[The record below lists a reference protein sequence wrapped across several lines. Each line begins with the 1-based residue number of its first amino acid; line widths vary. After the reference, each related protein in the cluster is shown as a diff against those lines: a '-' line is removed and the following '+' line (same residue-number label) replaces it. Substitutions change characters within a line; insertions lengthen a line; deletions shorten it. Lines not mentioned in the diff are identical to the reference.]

1 MNWRVL
7 WRKKDVLTPG
17 EAATKR
23 KAYIFFV
30 CLIISTLFWFIS
42 KLSQENQA
50 TFSLPVRFQNIPEG
64 ELAASQSDS
73 IVEYTLH
80 ATGARLI
87 QLRFFPQADTLRLE
101 LDRTFSTVRNGLDY
115 HYLTSDQIADEITG
129 LIEPRV
135 EVGSVFPDSLFLQ
148 LVPAVQ
154 KKIPVK
160 LKSEISFAPRFDQY
174 GSIDIVPDSVIL
186 TGPSTVLDTLEYVAT
201 KHWEVSGLR
210 RTMTETLPL
219 QLPSDIPSL
228 KPDVRQVEVTV
239 PVEEFTESA
248 IELDLQVVCPDEF
261 PEVDLRLF
269 PSSITVSYLVSLRD
283 YPNVDAEMFEA
294 FVECP
299 AAVDESDGRLE
310 VQLDSYPQFVEILYV
325 RPSSVEYII
334 LE

>member
-30 CLIISTLFWFIS
+30 CLIISTLFWVVS

-50 TFSLPVRFQNIPEG
+50 TFSLPVRFENFPEG

-73 IVEYTLH
+73 LVEYTLH

-87 QLRFFPQADTLRLE
+87 QLRFFPQMDTLRIQV
-101 LDRTFSTVRNGLDY
+101 DQTHSVVRDGLDY
-115 HYLTSDQIADEITG
+115 HYLTGDQIADEITG
-129 LIEPRV
+129 MTEPRV
-135 EVGSVFPDSLFLQ
+135 EVSSVFPDSLFLQ

-154 KKIPVK
+154 KKLPVR
-160 LKSEISFAPRFDQY
+160 LEADISFASRFDQY
-174 GSIDIVPDSVIL
+174 GSIEIDPDSVKL
-186 TGPSTVLDTLEYVAT
+186 TGPSTVLDTLEFVPTRY
-201 KHWEVSGLR
+201 WEVSGLR
-210 RTMTETLPL
+210 RTRTETLPL
-219 QLPSDIPSL
+219 QLPSDVPSL

-248 IELDLQVVCPDEF
+248 IDLDLQVVCPDGY

-269 PSSITVSYLVSLRD
+269 PSSVTVSYLVSLRD
-283 YPNVDAEMFEA
+283 YPSVEAEMFEA
-294 FVECP
+294 SVKCP
-299 AAVDESDGRLE
+299 AAVEDSDGRLD
-310 VQLDSYPQFVEILYV
+310 VQLDSYPSFVRILHV

>member
-30 CLIISTLFWFIS
+30 CLIISTLFWFTS

-50 TFSLPVRFQNIPEG
+50 TFSLPVRFENIPEG
-64 ELAASQSDS
+64 ELAATQSDS
-73 IVEYTLH
+73 LVEYTLH

-87 QLRFFPQADTLRLE
+87 QLRFFPQVDTLRLE
-101 LDRTFSTVRNGLDY
+101 VNQTFSVVRDGLDY
-115 HYLTSDQIADEITG
+115 HYLTGDQIADEITR
-129 LIEPRV
+129 LTEPRM
-135 EVGSVFPDSLFLQ
+135 EISSVFPDSLFLQ

-154 KKIPVK
+154 KKLPVR
-160 LKSEISFAPRFDQY
+160 LEADISFASRFDQY
-174 GSIDIVPDSVIL
+174 GSIEIVPDSVKL
-186 TGPSTVLDTLEYVAT
+186 TGPSTVLDTLEFVSTRY
-201 KHWEVSGLR
+201 WEASGLR
-210 RTMTETLPL
+210 RTRTETIPL
-219 QLPSDIPSL
+219 QLPSDVPSL

-239 PVEEFTESA
+239 PVEEFTESS
-248 IELDLQVVCPDEF
+248 IDLDLHVVCPDEY

-269 PSSITVSYLVSLRD
+269 PSSVTVSYLVSLSD
-283 YPNVDAEMFEA
+283 YPSVEAEMFEA
-294 FVECP
+294 SVKCP
-299 AAVDESDGRLE
+299 AAIEDSDGRLD
-310 VQLDSYPQFVEILYV
+310 VQLDTYPSFVRILHV